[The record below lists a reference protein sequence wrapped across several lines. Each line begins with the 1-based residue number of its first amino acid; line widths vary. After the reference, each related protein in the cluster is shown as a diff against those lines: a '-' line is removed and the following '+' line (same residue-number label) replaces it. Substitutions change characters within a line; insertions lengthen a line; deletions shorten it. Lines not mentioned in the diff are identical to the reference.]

1 MSRNDFFKYIL
12 LNGGSQTDKTAL
24 ESESLPYLF
33 KSNGHRLRNYRIYGA
48 EGGVGDLITN
58 ENDDHYGKYKIPVV
72 IEGKN
77 IMQATGN
84 PSAIRGVKWEYRSDG
99 AVTGTRTSANENVSD
114 FTYFSNVT
122 IPAGSYIF
130 SYADS
135 ESSPSGSTYQ
145 ASISV
150 NGQTRWGITDYPF
163 TVSEPAT
170 IRVVLRVYP
179 AFDGTAVFKPMLRRS
194 VVTDGTFVKYQTP
207 VTANIYLD
215 EPIDEN
221 EYIDFREQKRFND
234 DNTSEIISLPALP
247 SIDGTNV
254 LFVNT
259 EVQPGKVYVQ
269 GNIEEIVTASLQTL
283 NTNLQNL
290 QTDWQIENSLD
301 VMPIERPNLQLDVT
315 TPTVNLNELGGG
327 ESAE

>member
-1 MSRNDFFKYIL
+1 MSANSHE
-12 LNGGSQTDKTAL
+12 NKTAL

-48 EGGVGDLITN
+48 EGGVGDEITD
-58 ENDDHYGKYKIPVV
+58 ENDDNYGKYVIPVV

-77 IMQATGN
+77 IMQAAGN
-84 PSAIRGVKWEYRSDG
+84 PSTTIRGVKWEYRSDG
-99 AVTGTRTSANENVSD
+99 AVTGTRTSTNENVSD
-114 FTYFSNVT
+114 FTYFYNAT

-130 SYADS
+130 SYVDS
-135 ESSPSGSTYQ
+135 ESSPTGSTYQ
-145 ASISV
+145 ASISI
-150 NGQTRWGITDYPF
+150 NGQNRWGTTDYPF

-179 AFDGTAVFKPMLRRS
+179 TFDGTAVFKPMFRRS

-215 EPIDEN
+215 EPLDEN
-221 EYIDFREQKRFND
+221 EYIDFREQRCYRS

-269 GNIEEIVTASLQTL
+269 GNVEEIVTVSVQSL
-283 NTNLQNL
+283 NANLQNL
-290 QTDWQIENSLD
+290 QTDWKIENSLD
-301 VMPIERPNLQLDVT
+301 VMPIERPNLQLNSV
-315 TPTVNLNELGGG
+315 GGD

>member
-1 MSRNDFFKYIL
+1 MKKNLFYL
-12 LNGGSQTDKTAL
+12 LLSANSHENKTAL

-48 EGGVGDLITN
+48 EGGVGDEITD
-58 ENDDHYGKYKIPVV
+58 ENDDNYGKYVIPVV

-77 IMQATGN
+77 IMQAAGN
-84 PSAIRGVKWEYRSDG
+84 PSTIRGVKWEYRSDG
-99 AVTGTRTSANENVSD
+99 AVTGTRTSTNENVSD
-114 FTYFSNVT
+114 FTYFYNAT

-130 SYADS
+130 SYVDS
-135 ESSPSGSTYQ
+135 ESSPTGSTYQ
-145 ASISV
+145 ASISI
-150 NGQTRWGITDYPF
+150 NGQNRWGITDYPF

-179 AFDGTAVFKPMLRRS
+179 AFDGTAVFKPMFRRS

-215 EPIDEN
+215 EPLDEN
-221 EYIDFREQKRFND
+221 EYIDFREQRCYRS

-269 GNIEEIVTASLQTL
+269 GNVEEIVTVSVQSL
-283 NTNLQNL
+283 NANLQNL
-290 QTDWQIENSLD
+290 QTDWKIENSLD
-301 VMPIERPNLQLDVT
+301 VMPIERPNLQLNSV
-315 TPTVNLNELGGG
+315 GGD

>member
-1 MSRNDFFKYIL
+1 MKKNLFYL
-12 LNGGSQTDKTAL
+12 LLSANSHENKTAL

-48 EGGVGDLITN
+48 EGGVGDEITD
-58 ENDDHYGKYKIPVV
+58 ENDDNYGKYVIPVV

-84 PSAIRGVKWEYRSDG
+84 PSTIRGVKWEYRSDG
-99 AVTGTRTSANENVSD
+99 AVTGTRTSTNENVSD
-114 FTYFSNVT
+114 FTYFNNVT
-122 IPAGSYIF
+122 IPAGSYVF
-130 SYADS
+130 SYVDA
-135 ESSPSGSTYQ
+135 ESSPTGSTYQ
-145 ASISV
+145 ASISI
-150 NGQTRWGITDYPF
+150 NGQTRWGTTDYPF
-163 TVSEPAT
+163 TINEPAI

-221 EYIDFREQKRFND
+221 EYIDFREQRCYRS

-269 GNIEEIVTASLQTL
+269 GNVEEIVTVSVQSL
-283 NTNLQNL
+283 NVNLQNSA
-290 QTDWQIENSLD
+290 QQDWQIENENLLD
-301 VMPIERPNLQLDVT
+301 VMPIERPNLQLNSV
-315 TPTVNLNELGGG
+315 GGD

>member
-1 MSRNDFFKYIL
+1 MRNDFFKYIL
-12 LNGGSQTDKTAL
+12 LRASSTDTAEL
-24 ESESLPYLF
+24 ESETLPYLF

-48 EGGVGDLITN
+48 EGGVGDEVTD
-58 ENDDHYGKYKIPVV
+58 ENDDNYEKYAIPVV

-77 IMQATGN
+77 IMQATGT
-84 PSAIRGVKWEYRSDG
+84 PLTIKGVKWEYRSDG
-99 AVTGTRTSANENVSD
+99 AVTGTRISANENVSD
-114 FTYFSNVT
+114 FTYFYDVT

-135 ESSPSGSTYQ
+135 ESSPSASTYQ

-150 NGQTRWGITDYPF
+150 NGQNRWGLTDYPF

>member
-1 MSRNDFFKYIL
+1 MKSKLFYL
-12 LNGGSQTDKTAL
+12 LLAKNSSANKTEL
-24 ESESLPYLF
+24 ETGNFPYAF

-48 EGGVGDLITN
+48 EGGVGDEITD
-58 ENDDHYGKYKIPVV
+58 ENDDNYEKYAIPVV

-77 IMQATGN
+77 IMQSTGN
-84 PSAIRGVKWEYRSDG
+84 PSTIRGVKWEYRSDG

-114 FTYFSNVT
+114 FTYFNNVT

-130 SYADS
+130 SYADA
-135 ESSPSGSTYQ
+135 ESTPTGSTYQ
-145 ASISV
+145 ASITI
-150 NGQTRWGITDYPF
+150 NGQNRWGTTDYSF

-221 EYIDFREQKRFND
+221 EYIDFREQRCYRS

-269 GNIEEIVTASLQTL
+269 GNVEEIVTISVQSL
-283 NTNLQNL
+283 NANLQNL
-290 QTDWQIENSLD
+290 AQQDWQIENENSLD
-301 VMPIERPNLQLDVT
+301 VMPIDKPVL
-315 TPTVNLNELGGG
+315 NLNNIGGG